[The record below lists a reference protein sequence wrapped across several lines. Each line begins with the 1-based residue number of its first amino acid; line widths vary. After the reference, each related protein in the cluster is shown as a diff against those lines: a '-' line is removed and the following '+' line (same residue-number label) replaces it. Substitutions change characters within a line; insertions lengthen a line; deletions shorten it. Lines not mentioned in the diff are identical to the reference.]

1 MNSIKTKI
9 IIGFISVI
17 IAFSSFMTFIIIVN
31 NNLLNKYKDV
41 NSNIIK
47 EGNLR
52 DNVWELI
59 EISYRSF
66 NSGDYSP
73 YYKKLE
79 DIKNIERELDVLFL
93 DEGINNKTRL
103 SYRSF
108 KNSLKN
114 IIDSIENSK
123 FE

>member
-9 IIGFISVI
+9 IIGFVSVI
-17 IAFSSFMTFIIIVN
+17 IAFSSLIGFVFIVN
-31 NNLLNKYKDV
+31 NNLLNKYRDV

-47 EGNLR
+47 EEALR

-73 YYKKLE
+73 YYRKLE
-79 DIKNIERELDVLFL
+79 RIKI
-93 DEGINNKTRL
+93 
-103 SYRSF
+103 
-108 KNSLKN
+108 
-114 IIDSIENSK
+114 
-123 FE
+123 